1 MPDLGLEAFRAN
13 FGEAAS
19 YMKFGGG
26 LGIKM
31 EEDGSGSADYY
42 FWGGAANTFFG
53 LTVKIKA

>member
-31 EEDGSGSADYY
+31 EEDGSGERTIIS
-42 FWGGAANTFFG
+42 GEEP
-53 LTVKIKA
+53 LTPFLD